1 MTHEEKYSELVCE
14 ARSLFISGYEAEQA
28 GLEEKAHD
36 YQCASQAKLA
46 EAEYHLDMFIT
57 NS

>member
-1 MTHEEKYSELVCE
+1 MTHEEKYSELVGE
-14 ARSLFISGYEAEQA
+14 ARSLYIAGYWADQA
-28 GLEEKAHD
+28 GSEEEAHD
-36 YQCASQAKLA
+36 YQCASEAKLA